1 MDFALLN
8 SNIRCIEIE
17 APLLNCGGAF
27 ALNSNIRCI
36 EISVKSDDLSP

>member
-1 MDFALLN
+1 MQVNSNIRCIEIPSPTSRVPVTPVN

-27 ALNSNIRCI
+27 G
-36 EISVKSDDLSP
+36 